1 MTIPPWQALPGAP
14 APGTAICAIDAIGDG
29 AARQFVLGDHPP
41 FRLLLLRSGDRIC
54 GYVDR
59 CAHFG
64 VPLSEKPE
72 HLIYTPHVSISCNVH
87 YARYRWTDGY
97 CESGDCKGESLIA
110 VPVSVDAAGC
120 IRIEAGD

>member
-1 MTIPPWQALPGAP
+1 MARLGDRPGELPDGGAALWSN
-14 APGTAICAIDAIGDG
+14 GDG
-29 AARQFVLGDHPP
+29 RDA
-41 FRLLLLRSGDRIC
+41 FRLVILRSGAEAF
-54 GYVDR
+54 GYLNR

-120 IRIEAGD
+120 IRIAAGD